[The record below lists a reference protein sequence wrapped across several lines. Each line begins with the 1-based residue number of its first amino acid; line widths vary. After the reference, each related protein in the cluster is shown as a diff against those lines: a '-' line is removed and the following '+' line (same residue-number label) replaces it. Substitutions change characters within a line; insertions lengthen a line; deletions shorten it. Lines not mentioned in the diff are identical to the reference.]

1 MELLPSSYQLLT
13 NSFFF
18 IQFQSVPNVYKFE
31 CIVLI
36 SIPIGSEFLLILLL
50 VLLHGLHD
58 LQHRAMMIIPLSI
71 TTMQVIMPS
80 RM

>member
-13 NSFFF
+13 NSLFFF
-18 IQFQSVPNVYKFE
+18 IQFQTVPNVYKFE

-36 SIPIGSEFLLILLL
+36 SIPLGSEFLLILL
-50 VLLHGLHD
+50 LLHGLHD